1 MPGANGATERLFLK
15 TCSWGV
21 EVAKKKPTRAKRGK
35 KQADIDH
42 AG

>member
-15 TCSWGV
+15 TWGV